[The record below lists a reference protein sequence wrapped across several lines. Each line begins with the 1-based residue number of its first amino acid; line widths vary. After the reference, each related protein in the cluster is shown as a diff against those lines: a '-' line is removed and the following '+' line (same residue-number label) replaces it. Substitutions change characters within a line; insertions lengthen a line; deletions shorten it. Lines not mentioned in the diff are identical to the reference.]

1 MATIAETVAIIAPQY
16 ANDARLSAMVD
27 YVVIQMG
34 PVAWGSQY
42 VAGAANLAAHV
53 LTIADRGARAGTTGW
68 TGAGPLSGMSEG
80 QSSVSFGVPAG
91 LTAATLGDASLSTTM
106 YGLEYMRLRSLLAV
120 RTGTWV
126 R

>member
-1 MATIAETVAIIAPQY
+1 MATIAETVAIVAPQY
-16 ANDARLSAMVD
+16 ANDSRVSAVVA
-27 YVVIQMG
+27 YVILQMG
-34 PVAWGSQY
+34 AVAWGSQY

-53 LTIADRGARAGTTGW
+53 LTIADRGTMAGTTGY
-68 TGAGPLSGMSEG
+68 GSAGPVTGKSEG
-80 QSSVSFGVPAG
+80 QSSVSFGQAAG
-91 LTAATLGDASLSTTM
+91 LQWATLGDASLSTTQ

>member
-16 ANDARLSAMVD
+16 ANDARVSAVVG
-27 YVVIQMG
+27 YVVVQMG
-34 PVAWGSQY
+34 AVAWGSQY

-53 LTIADRGARAGTTGW
+53 LTLADRGTRAGTTGW
-68 TGAGPLSGMSEG
+68 TGAGPLASMSEG
-80 QSSVSFGVPAG
+80 QSSVSFGMPAG
-91 LTAATLGDASLSTTM
+91 LTSATLGDASLSTTQ